1 MNDMKMMIIVYSQ
14 AADYDVI
21 GAIKKA
27 GIKGYTKMENACGE
41 GVETEP
47 KLHTHTWPGEN
58 CVLFLALEED
68 KLPTIVEII
77 RVLKLEHPRAGV
89 KAFIMPMEEII

>member
-1 MNDMKMMIIVYSQ
+1 MKMVFIVYSQ
-14 AADYDVI
+14 AVDYDVI
-21 GAIKKA
+21 TAVRKA
-27 GIKGYTKMENACGE
+27 GVKGYTKMEKASGE

-68 KLPTIVEII
+68 ELPAIVELV
-77 RVLKLEHPRAGV
+77 RVLKVEHPRAGL
-89 KAFIMPMEEII
+89 KAFILPMEEII

>member
-1 MNDMKMMIIVYSQ
+1 MVLGAYAQ

-21 GAIKKA
+21 TGFKKA
-27 GIKGYTKMENACGE
+27 GIKGYTKLEKASGE

-58 CVLFLALEED
+58 NVIFIAVD
-68 KLPTIVEII
+68 DDQAMPDII
-77 RVLKLEHPRAGV
+77 AEVRRLKREHPRAGL
-89 KAFIMPMEEII
+89 KAFILPMEEIV

>member
-1 MNDMKMMIIVYSQ
+1 MNEMKMVFIVYSQ

-21 GAIKKA
+21 GAIKQA
-27 GIKGYTKMENACGE
+27 GIKGYTKVEKASGE

-58 CVLFLALEED
+58 CVIFLALEEEE
-68 KLPTIVEII
+68 LQ
-77 RVLKLEHPRAGV
+77 RVTELVRDLRKEHPRAGV

>member
-1 MNDMKMMIIVYSQ
+1 MKMVFIVYSQ

-21 GAIKKA
+21 AAIKQA
-27 GIKGYTKMENACGE
+27 GVKGYTKMENASGE

-47 KLHTHTWPGEN
+47 KLHTHIWPGEN
-58 CVLFLALEED
+58 CVLFLALEE
-68 KLPTIVEII
+68 KELPPIVELI
-77 RVLKLEHPRAGV
+77 RELKLEHPRAGV

>member
-1 MNDMKMMIIVYSQ
+1 MKMAFIVYSQ

-21 GAIKKA
+21 SALKEA

-41 GVETEP
+41 GVDTEP

-58 CVLFLALEED
+58 CFVFMALQEDDLNVLVA
-68 KLPTIVEII
+68 KI
-77 RVLKLEHPRAGV
+77 RELKKDHPRAGL
-89 KAFIMPMEEII
+89 KAFILPMEEII

>member
-1 MNDMKMMIIVYSQ
+1 MKMVFVVYSQ

-21 GAIKKA
+21 SAIKKT
-27 GIKGYTKMENACGE
+27 GIKGYTKMEKACGE

-58 CVLFLALEED
+58 CVLFLALDEHE
-68 KLPTIVEII
+68 LPEITEIV
-77 RVLKLEHPRAGV
+77 RALKREHPRAGL
-89 KAFIMPMEEII
+89 KAFVLPMEEII

>member
-1 MNDMKMMIIVYSQ
+1 MKMVFIVYSQ

-21 GAIKKA
+21 TAIKKA
-27 GIKGYTKMENACGE
+27 GVRGYTKMENASGE

-58 CVLFLALEED
+58 CVLFLALEDDE
-68 KLPTIVEII
+68 LRTIVELI
-77 RVLKLEHPRAGV
+77 RLLKMEHPRAGV
-89 KAFIMPMEEII
+89 KAFILPMEEII

>member
-1 MNDMKMMIIVYSQ
+1 MKMVFIVYSQ

-21 GAIKKA
+21 AAIKQA
-27 GIKGYTKMENACGE
+27 GVKGYTKMENASGE

-47 KLHTHTWPGEN
+47 KLHTHIWPGEN

-68 KLPTIVEII
+68 ELPAIVDLI
-77 RVLKLEHPRAGV
+77 RELKLDHPRAGV

>member
-1 MNDMKMMIIVYSQ
+1 MKMVFVVYSQ

-21 GAIKKA
+21 SAFKKT
-27 GIKGYTKMENACGE
+27 GIRGYTKMEKACGE

-58 CVLFLALEED
+58 CVLFVALKENE
-68 KLPTIVEII
+68 LPEITELI
-77 RVLKLEHPRAGV
+77 RRLKQEHPRAGL
-89 KAFIMPMEEII
+89 KAFILPMEEII